1 MAENHEAHEV
11 HEHEHEGHERPT
23 WLVRLALGVGG
34 IVLLVVALVAWQM
47 HADFGGR
54 AAIVL
59 PWLVVAAIL
68 LGAAAIIES
77 ITSAVWITLIGG
89 VFAIVVALLIAGR
102 FSLEFDSQAHSV
114 FVVDRLTG
122 DVKLCSPDACRALPD
137 SGDTPSPSISLSLP
151 HLPFKPQAAK
161 R

>member
-1 MAENHEAHEV
+1 MSENPNHETHASEN
-11 HEHEHEGHERPT
+11 HERPT
-23 WLVRLALGVGG
+23 WLVRLALGIGG

-54 AAIVL
+54 AAVVL

-77 ITSAVWITLIGG
+77 ITSSVWITLIGG

-102 FSLEFDSQAHSV
+102 FYTEFDAQAHSV
-114 FVVDRLTG
+114 FIVDRLTG
-122 DVKLCSPDACRALPD
+122 DVKLCSQEACRALPD
-137 SGDTPSPSISLSLP
+137 SGDSSTPSISLSLP
-151 HLPFKPQAAK
+151 HLPAIKRLAPPAK
-161 R
+161 H